1 MKVGLDVGSTT
12 IKCVVLDDQNNIVY
26 KSYERHLSQIT
37 EKMSE
42 LLTKVRDEVIHGTDA
57 QITVSGSAGMGVAE
71 TCNLPF
77 MQEVYATRIAIGK
90 LIPDADVIIELG
102 GEDAKIVFL
111 TGQLEERMNRTVM
124 EERSGTIPAK

>member
-57 QITVSGSAGMGVAE
+57 PHVTLDGCMFLV
-71 TCNLPF
+71 
-77 MQEVYATRIAIGK
+77 VYYRDCTFIYLKIAFGHGLLHQK
-90 LIPDADVIIELG
+90 VI
-102 GEDAKIVFL
+102 
-111 TGQLEERMNRTVM
+111 
-124 EERSGTIPAK
+124 

>member
-77 MQEVYATRIAIGK
+77 MQEVYATRIAI
-90 LIPDADVIIELG
+90 DVYKRQ
-102 GEDAKIVFL
+102 AFAANC
-111 TGQLEERMNRTVM
+111 TGAFCHFALCGDDRFAR
-124 EERSGTIPAK
+124 

>member
-102 GEDAKIVFL
+102 GEDAKILF
-111 TGQLEERMNRTVM
+111 
-124 EERSGTIPAK
+124 